1 MLRIVFL
8 LLLLG
13 NAGYYLWSHGYLAG
27 MGLAPELQSEP
38 QRLQEQI
45 RPDALVLQQPE
56 AAQAPAV
63 EPAKTAEPEAPA
75 VDDSA
80 PPAAPE
86 SKSDGKPEAATVAAR
101 ETKDAKDTKDAKTAI
116 RPAIRPT
123 ASKRRRPT
131 AFAVRWRAS
140 PRAIGSWWPA
150 IRAGAGWSIWASS
163 QTPSSWTAS
172 AASCA

>member
-1 MLRIVFL
+1 M
-8 LLLLG
+8 
-13 NAGYYLWSHGYLAG
+13 WSHGYLAG

-45 RPDALVLQQPE
+45 RPDGLVLQQPE
-56 AAQAPAV
+56 AAQARTMNLQRLRSP
-63 EPAKTAEPEAPA
+63 KRLRWT
-75 VDDSA
+75 SA

-86 SKSDGKPEAATVAAR
+86 SKSDGKSDAATVAAR
-101 ETKDAKDTKDAKTAI
+101 AKDAKDTKDAKTAI
-116 RPAIRPT
+116 KEPEAAIRPT

-163 QTPSSWTAS
+163 QTPNSWTAS
-172 AASCA
+172 AASCV